1 MPSLCPLTPCTTG
14 VRPHLWA
21 SQSLSLAETVT
32 GSGSLEGVSSGRMY
46 LGNAT
51 TTTPVSLVLIQEKTL
66 CRRRKGEE
74 GPGECS
80 GRPEARVLS
89 ATASESS
96 GSTPLTMS
104 PGPRPAGCPRWKQR
118 SFSRPSCYLWFA
130 VQTTEEQG
138 DTFSCQGSR
147 GKDREKKCQ
156 HLDING
162 NGKIST
168 IKKKK
173 IKRDRKYI
181 LVIME
186 LELAE
191 AG

>member
-96 GSTPLTMS
+96 GSTPCQCPPA
-104 PGPRPAGCPRWKQR
+104 PGLLGDPAENNAPFQGRPAICGLLSRQPRSKEIH
-118 SFSRPSCYLWFA
+118 SRVKA
-130 VQTTEEQG
+130 
-138 DTFSCQGSR
+138 R
-147 GKDREKKCQ
+147 GEK
-156 HLDING
+156 IGRRNVSIW
-162 NGKIST
+162 IS
-168 IKKKK
+168 
-173 IKRDRKYI
+173 
-181 LVIME
+181 ME
-186 LELAE
+186 MEKSQQ
-191 AG
+191 